1 MKDQLMEAAER
12 GNAEAQ
18 FNLGIVYGNG
28 LIDTRYVVEGNR
40 DKALRW
46 LLAAA
51 EQGLA
56 RAQIKLAEL
65 YASEPELPEG
75 SVKACGWY
83 LLAADA
89 LQGAHREKAMSAYQ
103 HASSRLT
110 PAQIAEVESF
120 AKGWTTKTPGLASM
134 SSQPGASTETRA

>member
-18 FNLGIVYGNG
+18 LNLGIVYGNG

-40 DKALRW
+40 DKAFRW

-65 YASEPELPEG
+65 YASEPELPKG

-83 LLAADA
+83 LLAVDA
-89 LQGAHREKAMSAYQ
+89 LQGAQREKALSAYQ
-103 HASSRLT
+103 RASSRLT
-110 PAQIAEVESF
+110 PAQMTEVESF
-120 AKGWTTKTPGLASM
+120 AEGWTARTPALAAM
-134 SSQPGASTETRA
+134 SPKPGASGETRP

>member
-1 MKDQLMEAAER
+1 MKDQLIEAAER

-40 DKALRW
+40 DKAFRW

-51 EQGLA
+51 EQGLP

-83 LLAADA
+83 LVAADA
-89 LQGAHREKAMSAYQ
+89 LQGAHREKALSAYQ
-103 HASSRLT
+103 RASSRLT
-110 PAQIAEVESF
+110 PAQVAEVENF
-120 AKGWTTKTPGLASM
+120 AEGWAAKTPALPAL
-134 SSQPGASTETRA
+134 SSQAEAFGETRP